1 MFFFSM
7 FLYVAIALLLVLR
20 HSNEVRASRFIIS
33 LFITISALNILVIQT
48 LHFLRLLNNPLAYL
62 LVQVF
67 LCVLCAL
74 LIIDP
79 KKKLFKTPLNWP
91 QVSRNKI
98 SWVDSILFFF
108 LCIILAGVFY
118 VGTLSPIN
126 NSDSLQTHLPRMF
139 YWLQHRSLISWYP
152 TAATQLSY
160 PVNITFLGL
169 WAFLLSGSEMYLFVP
184 MWLSLVAIAAL
195 VFEIALLL
203 GAQREAAITASLVAI
218 SLPVV
223 LMQTYSYQ
231 GDAFVAAQVLCVIF
245 FLLLYSTQKKNTDLV
260 LSALVMAIALGSK
273 QTAILFL
280 PIYLLSL
287 LLLILGKTL
296 NFRSFLNTILLAIL
310 FFGVFS
316 SLKFVQNLTETQTD
330 AAHMVNPGFVEN
342 LVEMDKVPVKGYL
355 TNGFRYLY
363 QAVSLDGLNGRLKVN
378 LETNKKAL
386 FKKITSALD
395 IDLEAREYLPE
406 YEEGYFDY
414 ADNWA
419 VSEDASWFGPLSF
432 TLLPIAMVFTLVKK
446 GKLHRWYL
454 LLAFLLLLIFIFG
467 QVVLKSD
474 GWGAYRGRHMTIAV
488 LALCPLVGFIIPRQR
503 VIGKGLSLVIALIA
517 FYLSSS
523 VILINDNRPVITS
536 NTINSYLYHKV
547 EPVKITNIF
556 NSLFVT
562 INHKI
567 TYSLLLSVPDRLSIL
582 RNDYYGRLFFQDIGN
597 IKDIEWLN
605 THLAGDTPLYLKI
618 ERSLLEYAL
627 FGPNR
632 TRELYPVKSLDE
644 VPPNSYLLGSNAL
657 IKSPPPGFSRLTQNP
672 NYTLYFKP

>member
-1 MFFFSM
+1 MFFFSV
-7 FLYVAIALLLVLR
+7 FFYVAIAFLLVVR
-20 HSNEVRASRFIIS
+20 YFNEVRASRFIIS

-48 LHFLRLLNNPLAYL
+48 LHFLRLLDNPLAYL

-126 NSDSLQTHLPRMF
+126 NSDSLQTHLPRMY

-184 MWLSLVAIAAL
+184 MWLSFVAIAAL

-218 SLPVV
+218 RLPVV

-231 GDAFVAAQVLCVIF
+231 GDAFVAAQVLGVIF
-245 FLLLYSTQKKNTDLV
+245 FLLLYSTQKKNHDLV

-280 PIYLLSL
+280 PVYLLSL
-287 LLLILGKTL
+287 LLLILGKIL

-378 LETNKKAL
+378 LENRKEEL
-386 FKKITSALD
+386 FKKITAAMG

-406 YEEGYFDY
+406 YEEGYFEY
-414 ADNWA
+414 AADWA
-419 VSEDASWFGPLSF
+419 VNEDASWFGPLSF
-432 TLLPIAMVFTLVKK
+432 TLLPLAMVFTLVKK
-446 GKLHRWYL
+446 GKLRRWYL

-474 GWGAYRGRHMTIAV
+474 GWGANRGRHMTIAV
-488 LALCPLVGFIIPRQR
+488 LALCPLLGFLIPRQR
-503 VIGKGLSLVIALIA
+503 VIGKGLLLLLAFIS
-517 FYLSSS
+517 FYLSTST
-523 VILINDNRPVITS
+523 ILINDNRPLITS
-536 NTINSYLYHKV
+536 NAIYSYLTRKIDPIKV
-547 EPVKITNIF
+547 TNIF
-556 NSLFVT
+556 EAQFVSKNQR
-562 INHKI
+562 IAK
-567 TYSLLLSVPDRLSIL
+567 SMLLTVPDRLNIL
-582 RNDYYGRLFFQDIGN
+582 QNDYYGRLFYQDTRN
-597 IKDIEWLN
+597 IQDIEWVN
-605 THLAGDTPLYLKI
+605 THLAKDTPLYLKI

-644 VPPNSYLLGSNAL
+644 VPANSYLLGSNAL
-657 IKSPPPGFSRLTQNP
+657 IKSPPPGFSRVTQNP